1 MHIPSLISL
10 SCSTHPPS
18 KDSSVTT
25 EQEALKNAVENEM
38 DKHWRVFSRGGNRG
52 LKSSVTHP
60 RKQNMWVS
68 QVPSHC
74 VPHCTMTAPL
84 YVPPARAL
92 HRHAI
97 LPPTLSLEKVS
108 LLWMTKFFR
117 EHFPSLKEFGRKL
130 AVSWALKPVG
140 TSWPFNYAWIHSSQ
154 SSQPFIT
161 GFGPK
166 TEFSYPPGLTA
177 PQVTSQYLF
186 QTISLPK
193 QQGLPHKDPHKVR
206 RAQGQVQP
214 WANPELRTLKHHI
227 WDCSKQ
233 YSHSL

>member
-1 MHIPSLISL
+1 MLFPTKSAALCLQQEVGFIYKNHSPKLTFVGLCTFPPSFPSPARHI
-10 SCSTHPPS
+10 PPS

-108 LLWMTKFFR
+108 LL
-117 EHFPSLKEFGRKL
+117 
-130 AVSWALKPVG
+130 
-140 TSWPFNYAWIHSSQ
+140 
-154 SSQPFIT
+154 
-161 GFGPK
+161 
-166 TEFSYPPGLTA
+166 
-177 PQVTSQYLF
+177 
-186 QTISLPK
+186 
-193 QQGLPHKDPHKVR
+193 
-206 RAQGQVQP
+206 
-214 WANPELRTLKHHI
+214 
-227 WDCSKQ
+227 
-233 YSHSL
+233 